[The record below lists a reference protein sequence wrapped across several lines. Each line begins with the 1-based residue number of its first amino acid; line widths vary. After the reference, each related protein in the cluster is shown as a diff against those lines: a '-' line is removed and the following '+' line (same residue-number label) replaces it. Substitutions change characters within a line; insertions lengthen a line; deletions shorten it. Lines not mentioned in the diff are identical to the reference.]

1 MLTKAKT
8 VLIAD
13 DDPDDIEMFIEA
25 LQEIDN
31 NIRCMSAG
39 NGYDALQLLNV
50 VNTPKPDIIFLD
62 LNMPKLNGR
71 QCLLKLKQQE
81 RLADIPV
88 IIFTTSKL
96 DDDNEEMRRLGAIDF
111 ITKPSRFSDLVQ
123 LLANLMTSISA
134 H

>member
-31 NIRCMSAG
+31 NICCVSAG

-50 VNTPKPDIIFLD
+50 VNMPKPDVIFLD

-71 QCLLKLKQQE
+71 QCLVKLKQQE

-96 DDDNEEMRRLGAIDF
+96 DDDNEEMRRLGAVDF
-111 ITKPSRFSDLVQ
+111 ITKPSRFGDLVQ
-123 LLANLMTSISA
+123 LLANLLTSISA